1 MPDTGFF
8 ISIPVTKV
16 LHL

>member
-8 ISIPVTKV
+8 LQKFIF
-16 LHL
+16 